1 MTYLQELFNQAIQP
15 LPAIDDDS
23 FASHFDTFAGKQLVL
38 LGDGSHGTSEFYS
51 ARAEITKRLVQK
63 HGYTIIALEADWPDA
78 EAIDRYVRM
87 RPGPK
92 AGIGGIAKGHEPFNR
107 FPSWMWRNREMQDLV
122 EWVRDWNTRQPPE
135 NRAGFYGLDLYS
147 MGASIRAVID
157 YLDGIDPAA
166 AKVARKR
173 YGCLEPWVED
183 PTSYGLA
190 SLHGM
195 KDCESEVMGILQ
207 NLLNRRM
214 EYTEKELVGGGDSEE
229 EFQSGKQNAYL
240 VRDAEKYYKAMYW
253 SSAMSWTMR
262 DTHMFDTL
270 HRLMQHRPP
279 PKHKA
284 IVWAH
289 NSHVGDARYT
299 SMGLRRNEVNIGQLC
314 RERLGRE
321 NVCILGCG
329 THTGTVAAAHD
340 WDEDM
345 EMMDVNPS
353 MDESWEMIA
362 HQTGVP
368 SFVVDFRRGGLD
380 RSLRAAMAA
389 EDRVERFIGVIYR
402 PDTERTSHY
411 SHAFLHE
418 QLDGYIWFDRT
429 EAVKPLETIQ
439 PKTALGKEETYPFG
453 L

>member
-23 FASHFDTFAGKQLVL
+23 FASHFDTFA
-38 LGDGSHGTSEFYS
+38 GDGSHGTSEFYS

-195 KDCESEVMGILQ
+195 KDCESEVMGILR

-214 EYTEKELVGGGDSEE
+214 EYVEKELVGGGDSEE

-345 EMMDVNPS
+345 EVMDVNPS

-368 SFVVDFRRGGLD
+368 SFVVDFRHTIMD

-411 SHAFLHE
+411 SHAFLHK

-439 PKTALGKEETYPFG
+439 PKTAFGKEETYPFG

>member
-1 MTYLQELFNQAIQP
+1 
-15 LPAIDDDS
+15 
-23 FASHFDTFAGKQLVL
+23 
-38 LGDGSHGTSEFYS
+38 
-51 ARAEITKRLVQK
+51 
-63 HGYTIIALEADWPDA
+63 
-78 EAIDRYVRM
+78 
-87 RPGPK
+87 
-92 AGIGGIAKGHEPFNR
+92 
-107 FPSWMWRNREMQDLV
+107 
-122 EWVRDWNTRQPPE
+122 
-135 NRAGFYGLDLYS
+135 
-147 MGASIRAVID
+147 
-157 YLDGIDPAA
+157 
-166 AKVARKR
+166 
-173 YGCLEPWVED
+173 
-183 PTSYGLA
+183 
-190 SLHGM
+190 
-195 KDCESEVMGILQ
+195 
-207 NLLNRRM
+207 
-214 EYTEKELVGGGDSEE
+214 
-229 EFQSGKQNAYL
+229 
-240 VRDAEKYYKAMYW
+240 
-253 SSAMSWTMR
+253 
-262 DTHMFDTL
+262 
-270 HRLMQHRPP
+270 
-279 PKHKA
+279 
-284 IVWAH
+284 
-289 NSHVGDARYT
+289 
-299 SMGLRRNEVNIGQLC
+299 MGLRRNEVNIGQLC

>member
-1 MTYLQELFNQAIQP
+1 MTHLQELFNRAIQP
-15 LPAIDDDS
+15 LPAIDDDN
-23 FASHFDTFAGKQLVL
+23 FASHFDIFAGKQLVL

-51 ARAEITKRLVQK
+51 ARAEITKRLIQK
-63 HGYTIIALEADWPDA
+63 HGYTMVALEADWPDA

-92 AGIGGIAKGHEPFNR
+92 AGVGGIAKGHEPFKR
-107 FPSWMWRNREMQDLV
+107 FPTWMWRNCEMQDLV

-147 MGASIRAVID
+147 MGASISAVID

-173 YGCLEPWVED
+173 YSCLEPWVED

-195 KDCESEVMGILQ
+195 KDCESEVINILR

-214 EYTEKELVGGGDSEE
+214 DYIQKEVGGGEE

-253 SSAMSWTMR
+253 SSATSWTMR
-262 DTHMFDTL
+262 DTHITDP
-270 HRLMQHRPP
+270 RLR
-279 PKHKA
+279 HKA

-314 RERLGRE
+314 RERLGWE

-345 EMMDVNPS
+345 EVMDVNPS
-353 MDESWEMIA
+353 MAESWEMVA
-362 HQTGVP
+362 HETGVP
-368 SFVVDFRRGGLD
+368 SFLIDLRRGSID

-389 EDRVERFIGVIYR
+389 EEKIERFIGVIYR
-402 PDTERTSHY
+402 PNTERGSHY
-411 SHAFLHE
+411 SHAFLHK
-418 QLDGYIWFDRT
+418 QYDGYIWFDRT

-439 PKTALGKEETYPFG
+439 PKTVLGKEETYPFG

>member
-1 MTYLQELFNQAIQP
+1 
-15 LPAIDDDS
+15 
-23 FASHFDTFAGKQLVL
+23 
-38 LGDGSHGTSEFYS
+38 
-51 ARAEITKRLVQK
+51 
-63 HGYTIIALEADWPDA
+63 
-78 EAIDRYVRM
+78 
-87 RPGPK
+87 
-92 AGIGGIAKGHEPFNR
+92 
-107 FPSWMWRNREMQDLV
+107 MWRNREMQDLV
-122 EWVRDWNTRQPPE
+122 EWVRDWNMRQPPE

-402 PDTERTSHY
+402 PDTERISHY